1 MKPHCND
8 ATFPDVH
15 SEKTDRSLD
24 LKIPLRLVALTEA
37 VQCKNKYRKD
47 RCFNHFFFFGGKI
60 NKFWN
65 LEFYTIDKAHLVGL
79 IITAVRQGDL
89 LSFVEAEP

>member
-1 MKPHCND
+1 MFQP
-8 ATFPDVH
+8 
-15 SEKTDRSLD
+15 
-24 LKIPLRLVALTEA
+24 
-37 VQCKNKYRKD
+37 
-47 RCFNHFFFFGGKI
+47 FFFFGGKI